1 MTENLFPSILRQFL
15 LTKFVVDENLAYLLG
30 ESRFKPALE
39 VRWNWDIS
47 VFKKVGKDL
56 YWVALITSLFF
67 KWMNNQE
74 GTVGYVMVST
84 NERDVKLVQKLAE
97 KTSKLN

>member
-1 MTENLFPSILRQFL
+1 
-15 LTKFVVDENLAYLLG
+15 
-30 ESRFKPALE
+30 
-39 VRWNWDIS
+39 
-47 VFKKVGKDL
+47 VGKDL

-84 NERDVKLVQKLAE
+84 NERDVIGSRILAE
-97 KTSKLN
+97 KTSRLNQSEAFFGSQIEGHLYF